1 MNRALVIVFGALLSA
16 LALAQQAPIVRVD
29 VEPEVVAVG
38 EVARL
43 RITILVPTWFTTAPS
58 YPTFELPNLITRL
71 PPNSSWSISER
82 IEGEIWSGIVRD
94 YQVYPLLGA
103 RYRMTGEA
111 LTVTYAEP
119 GASEPTVVDMVLPD
133 IEISGQV
140 PVGAESLDPYIAGS
154 DLRLRREIDG
164 PFDSLEAGDALVVR
178 YIAELQGMPA
188 LFLPPLV
195 SDVPSAGLS
204 MYADAPLLEE
214 PLAQE
219 GDTGGAGVARRTEKV
234 TWVFKYGGEYTLP
247 GATLNWWNTQTGEVE
262 TATVDPLVVSVTGPG
277 LAARQG
283 DTVAATDW
291 RSITLGVLGVGLL
304 GWLLRRWG
312 PGLMQ
317 HLRSQ
322 RVARRQ
328 SEMFAFR
335 WLRKAI
341 NQREPRAVHHAL
353 LVWLQRLEPG
363 GDARQFAGD
372 YGDASLQASV
382 DALSAAVYANSGQI
396 IDFTKLYQGLVAA
409 RRNYKQSRSEKGR
422 CALPPLNP

>member
-71 PPNSSWSISER
+71 PPNSSWSTSER

-219 GDTGGAGVARRTEKV
+219 GAAGGTGVARRTEKV

-277 LAARQG
+277 LAALDS

-291 RSITLGVLGVGLL
+291 QSITLGVLGLGLL